1 MSTKQQKYLAE
12 VFEDLNKDPSKAA
25 DYKDDFAF
33 KTILKCGFDVEY
45 KLVLPEGDPPFKP
58 APQPLGMTQA
68 ALRNEVKRLYIFTKF
83 GGNITRMRRE
93 QLYVQLLEQVH
104 PTEAKL
110 LNSMKDQ
117 KIDALYPKITAEFV
131 KKNFPDV
138 LPEGTVVA
146 EPAKKAPVKKTKE
159 KDAAKV
165 G

>member
-1 MSTKQQKYLAE
+1 MSTLQQKYLAE

-33 KTILKCGFDVEY
+33 KTILKCAFDVEY
-45 KLVLPEGDPPFKP
+45 KFVLPDGDPPFKP

-104 PTEAKL
+104 PT
-110 LNSMKDQ
+110 
-117 KIDALYPKITAEFV
+117 Y
-131 KKNFPDV
+131 
-138 LPEGTVVA
+138 
-146 EPAKKAPVKKTKE
+146 
-159 KDAAKV
+159 
-165 G
+165 

>member
-1 MSTKQQKYLAE
+1 MTQKYLSE
-12 VFEDLNKDPSKAA
+12 VFEEINKDPSTAST
-25 DYKDDFAF
+25 YKDDFAF
-33 KTILKCGFDVEY
+33 KTILKCAFDTEY
-45 KLVLPEGDPPFKP
+45 KFALPDGDPPFKA
-58 APQPLGMTQA
+58 APQPMGMTQA

-93 QLYVQLLEQVH
+93 QLYVQLLENVH
-104 PTEAKL
+104 PTEAKII
-110 LNSMKDQ
+110 NAMKDQ
-117 KIDALYPKITAEFV
+117 KLDALYPKFTAEFV

-146 EPAKKAPVKKTKE
+146 EPAKKSPVKKV